1 MINIM
6 QRYFERFLFLNVMSP
21 TKLHSDYK
29 TGTISLLAS
38 IALMLTACSS
48 EPDTGPGK
56 VRWDREVCERC
67 VMAVSDRNYSA
78 QVRGGPQEKKTKL
91 YKFDDLGCAV
101 IWLDEQPW
109 KDDPRTEIWVT
120 DFSNGEWI
128 NAKTAWYI
136 TGKTT
141 PMDYQL
147 GAQPASEKG
156 ALSYEQA
163 KKHIY
168 EVEKRFNTHNGQPLD
183 IPESEPLK

>member
-1 MINIM
+1 MRQANKAYKAAQVLNSHGINTLPV
-6 QRYFERFLFLNVMSP
+6 FALLFFS
-21 TKLHSDYK
+21 
-29 TGTISLLAS
+29 
-38 IALMLTACSS
+38 ACSS
-48 EPDTGPGK
+48 EPDTGPGE

-78 QVRGGPQEKKTKL
+78 QVRGGTAEKKTKL

-109 KDDPRTEIWVT
+109 KEDPRTEIWVT
-120 DFSNGEWI
+120 DFNNGEWI
-128 NAKTAWYI
+128 NAETAWYV

-147 GAQPASEKG
+147 GAQPTPGKG
-156 ALSYEQA
+156 AINYEQA

-168 EVEKRFNTHNGQPLD
+168 EVEKRFNTHNGQPLN
-183 IPESEPLK
+183 IEPSQ